1 MAEARSEN
9 GQEIWRKFSRKHWPM
24 LVLVAAGIILGSAGA
39 ILVSVWFVGDAQS
52 TGLVPRIL
60 GLWTMGHL
68 VTFLLRLILWEALFV
83 GIPTIL
89 AAVAVWRWWNKLP
102 VEEKTEYHFFDK
114 RSRAIRGGGSISL
127 FVLIAFC
134 IKVFTDG
141 NWNVAFATWTF
152 DYLVYS
158 LLLALLWVLVILGIP
173 ISLGIIWWINR
184 EMKKKP

>member
-1 MAEARSEN
+1 MLGLLRICSSATRGQHAPTPTLTLEQIPSTIPSMDERGGIVMAEARSEN

-114 RSRAIRGGGSISL
+114 RSRATRGG
-127 FVLIAFC
+127 
-134 IKVFTDG
+134 DQ
-141 NWNVAFATWTF
+141 
-152 DYLVYS
+152 YRYS
-158 LLLALLWVLVILGIP
+158 C
-173 ISLGIIWWINR
+173 
-184 EMKKKP
+184 